1 MFGILLRP
9 LPIFENIKIID
20 KAFWQIM
27 YVLLPEITYYLLVVY
42 SVKKVFELKNK
53 LLYKT
58 IAYVLITPITLFAL
72 KLMPLTINNLGI
84 FLKYCFNLKLIKF
97 KIRGNKITKYLNHKN
112 YLSAIAKANCIS
124 FTRSCGDNFLNA
136 LIKKLRFFF

>member
-9 LPIFENIKIID
+9 LPIFENINILD
-20 KAFWQIM
+20 KAFLQIM

-84 FLKYCFNLKLIKF
+84 FFKYCFNLK
-97 KIRGNKITKYLNHKN
+97 
-112 YLSAIAKANCIS
+112 
-124 FTRSCGDNFLNA
+124 
-136 LIKKLRFFF
+136 

>member
-20 KAFWQIM
+20 KAFLQIM

-53 LLYKT
+53 L
-58 IAYVLITPITLFAL
+58 
-72 KLMPLTINNLGI
+72 
-84 FLKYCFNLKLIKF
+84 
-97 KIRGNKITKYLNHKN
+97 
-112 YLSAIAKANCIS
+112 
-124 FTRSCGDNFLNA
+124 
-136 LIKKLRFFF
+136 